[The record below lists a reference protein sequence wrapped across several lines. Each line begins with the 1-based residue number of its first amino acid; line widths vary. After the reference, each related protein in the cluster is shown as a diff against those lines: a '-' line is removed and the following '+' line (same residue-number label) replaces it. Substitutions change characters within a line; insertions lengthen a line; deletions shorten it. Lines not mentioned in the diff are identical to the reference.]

1 MRPDLDE
8 PAAISELELRA
19 LEKMAAALCRHC
31 ELLWRKA
38 AAAERGPPS
47 REAELHWAAFEER
60 RKEAMRLRRT
70 PTGEPSVL
78 MVARLER
85 LIEALEVSRDYFK
98 TLVDE
103 PR

>member
-1 MRPDLDE
+1 MRTQRDE
-8 PAAISELELRA
+8 PTAELELRA

-38 AAAERGPPS
+38 AADRGPPS